1 MADNNVIDEL
11 QLKVKGDANSAIA
24 NLSKLQTQLRNTAKS
39 IGSVQA
45 AVKSLNGVDLTFK
58 RLGNINIGN
67 LSAAITQL
75 ERLSRIKLDNI
86 AGKKLDL
93 NVSVTGASEAAREI
107 EATKKAVNSV
117 DPKKYADKLAN
128 MFNITDKGSLKVL
141 REQFKATLQSL
152 GDGEIQVDNNALFKP
167 ILSEGEVARSSFDQ
181 YINDMKGKYKE
192 FIDYVNHN
200 KFYINKDAYAEL
212 NGSQEVFEDKI
223 ARYFTTS
230 QKNSVDL
237 NGTWDDMVSNASRFK
252 DVFDSVTRS
261 DEIFAGMLTK
271 PQEQAVRLRDTI
283 LRVKEALDTVKV
295 STLSKEEKE
304 MAVAQPTRNVFG
316 DMAKEYQRNFDK
328 NMRDSVGKIPLD
340 VVLDENSVTAQIQK
354 MIENASKKPYSFPI
368 KVNVEQADLR
378 QQFTDIIKGLD
389 VGGLGDISEKL
400 RATSVAIKEMS
411 SVDVKSGGVSTFVN
425 SIRKLAEVDLSKF
438 DITPITQIQG
448 VVSEVA
454 NMGKLESGVV
464 RLVSALAR
472 LANAGQKTTAA
483 SSALPVLGTN
493 LHKVAT
499 GLASA
504 GAIPSELNAFV
515 SAISQLANAGNRTI
529 DTAVNLKAL
538 GDAIRA
544 LITDLNGAPQANES
558 LIRMT
563 EALGQIASA
572 GGKAGTAARSVGK
585 SLQSVSDDST
595 AKVEARISAI
605 ASAIKQLLSVF
616 EKAGRYVASGA
627 KKIVDALKQIK
638 NSGNGLQTA
647 TNSIKNMIAA
657 MVGFRGITGLGL
669 LIKQTLQ
676 LGADLT
682 EIDHIIESVFDDKA
696 GIVDT
701 WARNAIEQFGIAEHS
716 AKRYAGTLSSMFQA
730 SQIGYMDA
738 GKMSMDLVELAGDL
752 SAFYNIDT
760 ETAFNKIRSGMAG
773 MVRPLR
779 DLGIDLTAATLEE
792 FRLAQGIQ
800 TSYSQMS
807 QAEKVMLRYRY
818 LMETTKTQQGD
829 FERTQYST
837 ANAVRTLQAYVQAI
851 GTQLGSGLVMALRH
865 VIVWLN
871 KLMAHILKAAQL
883 FSSFMQTIFG
893 KYKGGASG
901 IAMEGLGDAADYA
914 SDLGS
919 SADSAASGL
928 SDASDAA
935 KQLKKDLSVLPFDE
949 LNQLNK
955 DRESTSSGSGAGG
968 AGAGGGAGLGGI
980 TDGLLDWGDLA
991 EDALEGS
998 ALRARL
1004 NKWATQLQKDFKKH
1018 DWEGLGRDLA
1028 GGLNKGLQKLYDI
1041 LDPKEVRKK
1050 VNPWIVAFT
1059 TSFNSFIDHFKF
1071 DLLGRTL
1078 GRGINN
1084 IVYIANQTIE
1094 RIKWNR
1100 IGNQLASGL
1109 NGLLDEVEFEE
1120 VGHLLG
1126 NKIMVLWNTLNGFVH
1141 GFEWDSLGIE
1151 IANLFNGLFD
1161 RVSFT
1166 TIADTLATG
1175 LNGAFESL
1183 ANFTKRFEWDDLV
1196 NNISSGITT
1205 FINTVKWGENGQ
1217 AFGDFISHLCDA
1229 ITNAVDDVD
1238 WEKFGQGLG
1247 LALQRIP
1254 WGKMLQTVGK
1264 VVVDAFGGILSGMGE
1279 TPAGAFASSII
1290 KGIIA
1295 FKIGGKLLPFVD
1307 SICKSLT
1314 DHGAMNLL
1322 SKGVKK
1328 LLTGGFSKLSG
1339 TTLGAAGA
1347 FSTLVI
1353 AMLETA
1359 EQCSKLQDAARGGN
1373 GMLTSMG
1380 TAVDDLS
1387 VKLVSASHITSEQAN
1402 ELFLL
1407 KEQQEELGA
1416 STSDMAK
1423 LIVEKLNEWGVSSD
1437 TAQKYVD
1444 ELTASGHGQTEEL
1457 KALSEALASTDDNM
1471 KIFAG
1476 DVDMSSATAKE
1487 GFTAINDALYEMLTN
1502 TNDLNADYATA
1513 LEQFEKTG
1521 SSVTSAQEAYTLARN
1536 LVALYGGDVQWLNQ
1550 ILGEDYPIA
1559 TENMVNSTT
1568 EAGNAMVQAEKE
1580 VTGEIA
1586 ETHNQRIFSYNQ
1598 IADTIKGFS
1607 SRMSQEY
1614 AEQLR
1619 TTAETAKSQATEL
1632 EEWQSNVQSYRDT
1645 VLQSIKDVGEGW
1657 GTLNTEQ
1664 SETLSSLN
1672 DNLLTSI
1679 TEQETAL
1686 ANMQALNESGLDA
1699 ATVQAILAQVD
1710 PSSQAMTDLISHM
1723 QGNDTEWQ
1731 TFHDNLKTSMD
1742 LSADIDETAEAA
1754 ADRFAT
1760 KMAEEMKPE
1769 FVTLQDNFKVE
1780 GGKLGE
1786 FTVDGITG
1794 AVFDGTDDAANAMRD
1809 LADKMMEK
1817 YRTVTDQHSP
1827 SKKYMAMAENDVGG
1841 IVKGLEERRPIAVTA
1856 METLGKKMLEAIDDL
1871 PDKLK
1876 TLGKDGAKGFTTE
1889 LSNGLDSVNAIVNRV
1904 ANSIKVGMSIDL
1916 YSSGQS
1922 AAQSFANGFTS
1933 VHIPMPHMYVSGW
1946 TQVNFGDGGYMFYPQ
1961 FGLAWY
1967 RKGGLFQG
1975 GDGQMIGIAEDGR
1988 DEAVLPLED
1997 RRAMQ
2002 RIGSAI
2008 ADAGG
2013 SYENDLMI
2021 DKLADRLADIIMMRQ
2036 DNEQAPIFNIEVKTE
2051 NDEVLARA
2059 VERGQQR
2066 LDYRNNPT
2074 PKMAY

>member
-45 AVKSLNGVDLTFK
+45 AVKGLNGVDMTFK
-58 RLGNINIGN
+58 KLGNINVGN

-86 AGKKLDL
+86 VGKKLDL

-212 NGSQEVFEDKI
+212 NGSQEVFGDKI

-389 VGGLGDISEKL
+389 VSGLGDISEKL

-572 GGKAGTAARSVGK
+572 GGRAGSAAKSIGKSIQGMADERANKAVSRLDAVKNALANLVEICQKAGSYVGRGVQK
-585 SLQSVSDDST
+585 IVTSF
-595 AKVEARISAI
+595 
-605 ASAIKQLLSVF
+605 KQLRS
-616 EKAGRYVASGA
+616 A
-627 KKIVDALKQIK
+627 
-638 NSGNGLQTA
+638 GNGLQGA
-647 TNSIKNMIAA
+647 TSSIKNMIGA
-657 MVGFRGITGLGL
+657 MVGFRGITGLGSL
-669 LIKQTLQ
+669 LKQTIE

-682 EIDHIIESVFDDKA
+682 EIDHIIESVFADKS
-696 GIVDT
+696 GVVDT
-701 WARNAIEQFGIAEHS
+701 WAKNAIEQFGIAEHS

-738 GKMSMDLVELAGDL
+738 GKMSLDLVGLAGDL

-807 QAEKVMLRYRY
+807 QAEKVMLRYQY
-818 LMETTKTQQGD
+818 LMATTKTQQGD

-837 ANAVRTLQAYVQAI
+837 ANAVRTLQAYIQAI
-851 GTQLGSGLVMALRH
+851 GTQIGAGLVTALRR

-871 KLMAHILKAAQL
+871 KLMAHILKAAQM

-914 SDLGS
+914 EDLGGA
-919 SADSAASGL
+919 ADSAASGL
-928 SDASDAA
+928 GDAADSA

-955 DRESTSSGSGAGG
+955 DREEAASGSGTGG
-968 AGAGGGAGLGGI
+968 VGGGAGLGAGGI
-980 TDGLLDWGDLA
+980 TDGLLDWDGLV
-991 EDALEGS
+991 EDELEGS
-998 ALRARL
+998 ALRAKL
-1004 NKWATQLQKDFKKH
+1004 NAWATQLQKDFLMH
-1018 DWEGLGRDLA
+1018 DWEGLGKDLA
-1028 GGLNKGLQKLYDI
+1028 DGLNRGLQKVYDL
-1041 LDPKEVRKK
+1041 LDPEEFKKK
-1050 VNPWIVAFT
+1050 VDPWIHAVT
-1059 TSFNSFIDHFKF
+1059 TTFNSFVDNF
-1071 DLLGRTL
+1071 DFNLLGRTF
-1078 GRGINN
+1078 GRGINDF
-1084 IVYIANQTIE
+1084 VHVANETIE
-1094 RIKWNR
+1094 GIDWRNLGSK
-1100 IGNQLASGL
+1100 LADGA
-1109 NGLLDEVEFEE
+1109 NGLMAEVDFTE
-1120 VGHLLG
+1120 VGHLIG
-1126 NKIMVLWNTLNGFVH
+1126 NKFMVFWNTLNGFVH
-1141 GFEWDSLGIE
+1141 DFHWDELGKS
-1151 IANLFNGLFD
+1151 IANTINGLNEKLD
-1161 RVSFT
+1161 LSVV
-1166 TIADTLATG
+1166 ADTLATG
-1175 LNGAFESL
+1175 TNGVFTALGTL
-1183 ANFTKRFEWDDLV
+1183 ADETHWNEIAT
-1196 NNISSGITT
+1196 NIANGIVT
-1205 FINTVKWGENGQ
+1205 FIDTMEWEKNAENLKN
-1217 AFGDFISHLCDA
+1217 FITKLCEA
-1229 ITNAVDDVD
+1229 ITNAVDDVGPEK
-1238 WEKFGQGLG
+1238 WEELGQGIATMLAGVPWAKVLKTVGHVIVVALGGILKGLFSEPEGTLAAAVIFGLG
-1247 LALQRIP
+1247 LLKFKHSSFGQFAGNLATALT
-1254 WGKMLQTVGK
+1254 GDT
-1264 VVVDAFGGILSGMGE
+1264 LSGH
-1279 TPAGAFASSII
+1279 I
-1290 KGIIA
+1290 KTA
-1295 FKIGGKLLPFVD
+1295 FKKLFK
-1307 SICKSLT
+1307 KSAT
-1314 DHGAMNLL
+1314 E
-1322 SKGVKK
+1322 
-1328 LLTGGFSKLSG
+1328 
-1339 TTLGAAGA
+1339 AAGDSTVTSA
-1347 FSTLVI
+1347 AEAAGKSTARSWATGWSKFLSSGAGTALLEVGAIGATLIAAKEFS
-1353 AMLETA
+1353 EFWD
-1359 EQCSKLQDAARGGN
+1359 KKRGGN
-1373 GMLTSMG
+1373 GMLTDMG
-1380 TAVDDLS
+1380 TGVEDWIGKMAEA
-1387 VKLVSASHITSEQAN
+1387 KMITKEQN
-1402 ELFLL
+1402 DELFKL
-1407 KEQQEELGA
+1407 KEEQENYGA
-1416 STSDMAK
+1416 STEEVSK
-1423 LIVEKLNEWGVSSD
+1423 KIIEKLVGWNVSVEDAEQIARQMINTGQGLSNEYEAIADTAATCSSTQKALAGDIDFTGVSVSQAKQD
-1437 TAQKYVD
+1437 LRNAIFEMEQLAIQSGDTSGRYSEMLNWFDSTEAHTTTAQ
-1444 ELTASGHGQTEEL
+1444 Q
-1457 KALSEALASTDDNM
+1457 
-1471 KIFAG
+1471 
-1476 DVDMSSATAKE
+1476 
-1487 GFTAINDALYEMLTN
+1487 
-1502 TNDLNADYATA
+1502 
-1513 LEQFEKTG
+1513 
-1521 SSVTSAQEAYTLARN
+1521 AYN
-1536 LVALYGGDVQWLNQ
+1536 LVKNMIEEVGGDADLLNK
-1550 ILGEDYPIA
+1550 ILGEDYPLA
-1559 TENMVNSTT
+1559 TEEAVSASNNMNNSVGVSSEKIKEMKEVALQNVNAVKNKALELAGSFLKIGDSTNSYKNTT
-1568 EAGNAMVQAEKE
+1568 EKN
-1580 VTGEIA
+1580 T
-1586 ETHNQRIFSYNQ
+1586 
-1598 IADTIKGFS
+1598 ADAATSANGSFGIIGSALGTLTSNIIRYVSDSSSEFTKNERGFS
-1607 SRMSQEY
+1607 SLSGAAQTAESFISKSFQWAGEKISEFQKNSSSDLQTAQNSVIGYRDQTGSALEENKSTYDRWQSSIAGFMSNAITKMTSVKDESKIMSEGSAEHTDTMKTKVGLAFESMMNGASALNNSFAEELSGLARTTESVTLEIKRILLSQNLELWRQGKDLGDNIKNGFAEGMNGFGETISGAMNGIWRTLMSQN
-1614 AEQLR
+1614 L
-1619 TTAETAKSQATEL
+1619 EL
-1632 EEWQSNVQSYRDT
+1632 WR
-1645 VLQSIKDVGEGW
+1645 I
-1657 GTLNTEQ
+1657 
-1664 SETLSSLN
+1664 
-1672 DNLLTSI
+1672 
-1679 TEQETAL
+1679 
-1686 ANMQALNESGLDA
+1686 
-1699 ATVQAILAQVD
+1699 
-1710 PSSQAMTDLISHM
+1710 
-1723 QGNDTEWQ
+1723 
-1731 TFHDNLKTSMD
+1731 
-1742 LSADIDETAEAA
+1742 
-1754 ADRFAT
+1754 
-1760 KMAEEMKPE
+1760 
-1769 FVTLQDNFKVE
+1769 
-1780 GGKLGE
+1780 
-1786 FTVDGITG
+1786 
-1794 AVFDGTDDAANAMRD
+1794 
-1809 LADKMMEK
+1809 
-1817 YRTVTDQHSP
+1817 
-1827 SKKYMAMAENDVGG
+1827 
-1841 IVKGLEERRPIAVTA
+1841 
-1856 METLGKKMLEAIDDL
+1856 
-1871 PDKLK
+1871 
-1876 TLGKDGAKGFTTE
+1876 
-1889 LSNGLDSVNAIVNRV
+1889 
-1904 ANSIKVGMSIDL
+1904 
-1916 YSSGQS
+1916 GQS
-1922 AAQSFANGFTS
+1922 MGQSLANGFSS
-1933 VHIPMPHMYVSGW
+1933 VHIPMPHMYVAW
-1946 TQVNFGDGGYMFYPQ
+1946 WQQVNFGDGGYMFYPE
-1961 FGLAWY
+1961 FGLQWY

-1975 GDGQMIGIAEDGR
+1975 GKGQMIGIAEDGR

-1997 RRAMQ
+1997 RRAMAK
-2002 RIGSAI
+2002 IGSAI

-2013 SYENDLMI
+2013 SSGGQDEFV
-2021 DKLADRLADIIMMRQ
+2021 DKVANRLAEIIMMHQ

-2059 VERGQQR
+2059 VSRGQRR

-2074 PKMAY
+2074 PRMAY

>member
-24 NLSKLQTQLRNTAKS
+24 NLSKLQTQLRHTAKS
-39 IGSVQA
+39 IGSVQT
-45 AVKSLNGVDLTFK
+45 AVRSLNGVDMTFK
-58 RLGNINIGN
+58 RLGNINVGC

-75 ERLSRIKLDNI
+75 ERLSKVKLDHLT
-86 AGKKLDL
+86 GKKLDL
-93 NVSVTGASEAAREI
+93 NVSITGASEATREI
-107 EATKKAVNSV
+107 EAAKKAVNSI

-212 NGSQEVFEDKI
+212 NGSQEVFGDKI

-261 DEIFAGMLTK
+261 DEVFAGMLTK

-438 DITPITQIQG
+438 DIMPITQIQG

-538 GDAIRA
+538 GDAIKA
-544 LITDLNGAPQANES
+544 LIADLNSAPQASAN
-558 LIRMT
+558 LVQMT
-563 EALGQIASA
+563 DALGRLASS

-657 MVGFRGITGLGL
+657 MVGFRGIAGLGG

-738 GKMSMDLVELAGDL
+738 GKMSLDLVELAGDL

-955 DRESTSSGSGAGG
+955 DRESTSSGSGSGG
-968 AGAGGGAGLGGI
+968 AGVGGAGVGGI

-998 ALRARL
+998 ALRAKL
-1004 NKWATQLQKDFKKH
+1004 NAWATQLQKDFKMH
-1018 DWEGLGRDLA
+1018 DWEGLCRDLA
-1028 GGLNKGLQKLYDI
+1028 GGLNKGLKKLYDI
-1041 LDPKEVRKK
+1041 LDPNEVKKK
-1050 VNPWIVAFT
+1050 VTPWIIAFT
-1059 TSFNSFIDHFKF
+1059 TSFNSLVDHFEF
-1071 DLLGRTL
+1071 ELLGRTL
-1078 GRGINN
+1078 GRGIND

-1094 RIKWNR
+1094 RIKWER
-1100 IGNQLASGL
+1100 IGSQLAMGV
-1109 NGLLDEVEFEE
+1109 NGLLNEVEFEE
-1120 VGHLLG
+1120 VGHLIG
-1126 NKIMVLWNTLNGFVH
+1126 NKLMIFWNTLNGFVH
-1141 GFEWDSLGIE
+1141 GLEWDTLGLD
-1151 IANLFNGLFD
+1151 IADLFNGLFD
-1161 RVSFT
+1161 RVSFSM
-1166 TIADTLATG
+1166 IADTLATG

-1183 ANFTKRFEWDDLV
+1183 SNFTRRFQWDDLST
-1196 NNISSGITT
+1196 NISNGITT
-1205 FINTVKWGENGQ
+1205 FINNFKWAENGE
-1217 AFGDFISHLCDA
+1217 AFGTFISSLCDSITAA
-1229 ITNAVDDVD
+1229 IDDVD

-1247 LALQRIP
+1247 LALQKIP
-1254 WGKMLQTVGK
+1254 WSKILHTVGK
-1264 VVVDAFGGILSGMGE
+1264 LITDVLGGILSGMGE
-1279 TPAGAFASSII
+1279 TPAGEFASAII
-1290 KGIIA
+1290 KGLIL
-1295 FKIGGKLLPFVD
+1295 FKIGGKILPFVD
-1307 SICKSLT
+1307 NICKSLT
-1314 DHGAMNLL
+1314 DHGAINLVA
-1322 SKGVKK
+1322 KAAKK
-1328 LLTGGFSKLSG
+1328 LLNGGFAHLEG

-1347 FSTLVI
+1347 FSTLII
-1353 AMLETA
+1353 AMLESA
-1359 EQCSKLQDAARGGN
+1359 EHFQKWQEVARGGN
-1373 GMLTSMG
+1373 GMLTEMG
-1380 TAVDDLS
+1380 TALDDLFIKMS
-1387 VKLVSASHITSEQAN
+1387 SGNTITAEQAQ
-1402 ELFLL
+1402 ELFEL
-1407 KEQQEELGA
+1407 KEQQEELGTTTEEVA
-1416 STSDMAK
+1416 AM
-1423 LIVEKLNEWGVSSD
+1423 IVEKLNEWGISAD
-1437 TAQKYVD
+1437 DAKRYVD

-1457 KALSEALASTDDNM
+1457 KVLSDAFANANDQI

-1487 GFTAINDALYEMLTN
+1487 GFTAISDALYYMRTN
-1502 TNDLNADYATA
+1502 AQDLNVDYETI
-1513 LEQFEKTG
+1513 LRQFEQTG
-1521 SSVTSAQEAYTLARN
+1521 ASVSTAQGAYELARN
-1536 LVALYGGDVQWLNQ
+1536 IVQLYGGDVEWLNK

-1559 TENMVNSTT
+1559 TENMVGATTDAGTIITQSEESVT
-1568 EAGNAMVQAEKE
+1568 EA
-1580 VTGEIA
+1580 VTGAHEKRLSSYERIA
-1586 ETHNQRIFSYNQ
+1586 N
-1598 IADTIKGFS
+1598 TIEDGVN
-1607 SRMSQEY
+1607 RMSTAY
-1614 AEQLR
+1614 AEELR
-1619 TTAETAKSQATEL
+1619 LTAETASTQAVEL
-1632 EEWQSNVQSYRDT
+1632 ENWQKNVQVYRDS
-1645 VLQSIKDVGEGW
+1645 VLQSIQNIGEGW

-1664 SETLSSLN
+1664 SQTLTSLN
-1672 DNLLTSI
+1672 DNLLASI

-1699 ATVQAILAQVD
+1699 ATVQAILSQVD
-1710 PSSQAMTDLISHM
+1710 PSSQAMTDLITHM

-1731 TFHDNLKTSMD
+1731 TFHDNLKASMD
-1742 LSADIDETAEAA
+1742 LKEDIDETAEEA

-1769 FVTLQDNFKVE
+1769 FVTLRDDFKVE
-1780 GGKLGE
+1780 GGKIGE

-1794 AVFDGTDDAANAMRD
+1794 AVFDGTDDAADAMRD
-1809 LADKMMEK
+1809 LAEKMMDK

-1827 SKKYMAMAENDVGG
+1827 SKKYEEMAENDVGG
-1841 IVKGLEERRPIAVTA
+1841 IVKGLEERRPIAITA
-1856 METLGKKMLEAIDDL
+1856 METLGKKMLEAINDL
-1871 PDKLK
+1871 PEKLR
-1876 TLGKDGAKGFTTE
+1876 TLGKAGASGFVLE
-1889 LSNGLDSVNAIVNRV
+1889 LSSGFSKVGGIVDRAANAIKDGLD
-1904 ANSIKVGMSIDL
+1904 IDL

-1922 AAQSFANGFTS
+1922 AAQSFANGFSS
-1933 VHIPMPHMYVSGW
+1933 VYIPMPHVYASFTTYDMGAFSFSLPS
-1946 TQVNFGDGGYMFYPQ
+1946 FGIQ
-1961 FGLAWY
+1961 WY
-1967 RKGGLFQG
+1967 RKGGLFMG
-1975 GDGQMIGIAEDGR
+1975 GNGQVVGIGEDNR

-2013 SYENDLMI
+2013 TGSSDEMVDRI
-2021 DKLADRLADIIMMRQ
+2021 AERLADIIMMRQ